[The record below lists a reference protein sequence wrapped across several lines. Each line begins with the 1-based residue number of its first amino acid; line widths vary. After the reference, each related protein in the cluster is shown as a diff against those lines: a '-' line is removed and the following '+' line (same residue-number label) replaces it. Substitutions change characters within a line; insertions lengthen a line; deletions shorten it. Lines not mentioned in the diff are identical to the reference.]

1 MLGVILGAL
10 LLLLFIGLVV
20 LQGAIE
26 WFGFDPD
33 KWFES
38 IFMKKDTGKVIEKKE
53 TKKPVKT
60 AAKLPVKKPA
70 KKKGPKR

>member
-26 WFGFDPD
+26 WFDFDPD
-33 KWFES
+33 KWLES
-38 IFMKKDTGKVIEKKE
+38 IFMKKGAEKATGKKE
-53 TKKPVKT
+53 
-60 AAKLPVKKPA
+60 AKKPA
-70 KKKGPKR
+70 KSTAKKKGSKR

>member
-33 KWFES
+33 KWFER
-38 IFMKKDTGKVIEKKE
+38 IFMKKDGGKAIEKKE
-53 TKKPVKT
+53 TKKPIKST
-60 AAKLPVKKPA
+60 AKSPVKKPA
-70 KKKGPKR
+70 KKKGSKR